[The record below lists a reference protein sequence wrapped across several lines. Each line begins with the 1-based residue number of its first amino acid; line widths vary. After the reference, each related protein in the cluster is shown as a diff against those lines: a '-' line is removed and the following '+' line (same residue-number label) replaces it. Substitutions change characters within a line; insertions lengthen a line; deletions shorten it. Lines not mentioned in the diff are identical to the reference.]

1 MMADGWFKVHRGWMD
16 NPVFKDDSER
26 LCWLWLIEKAAW
38 HDTYHDVHG
47 ARCDVPRG
55 SVFLTHRQI
64 GKRFTWSNSKVAKF
78 LSRLKNEDMIEYKT
92 ETKKGQISI
101 CNYDKYQQSK
111 DKTSTKTGQQSE
123 HKRKKPLKKEER
135 EGPSGISNTEII
147 MAHFREMY
155 LSVKK
160 PNWTSKEETVKKY
173 LNLAVKRDGEQ
184 AVLTGTQRYTE
195 DCIKEGRPAYNP
207 QKFLSQG
214 LYRDWAEKPASP
226 KYEVGFL

>member
-1 MMADGWFKVHRGWMD
+1 MTADGWFKVHRGWMD

-38 HDTYHDVHG
+38 HPTSHDVKG
-47 ARCDVPRG
+47 QRCDVPRG
-55 SVFLTHRQI
+55 SCFVTLRSLSVRFGWSVNRTRRFLLTLE
-64 GKRFTWSNSKVAKF
+64 KEN
-78 LSRLKNEDMIEYKT
+78 MIRYKT
-92 ETKKGQISI
+92 DTGKVQVSI
-101 CNYDKYQQSK
+101 CNYEKYQQSK
-111 DKTSTKTGQQSE
+111 DNISTRTGQQSE
-123 HKRKKPLKKEER
+123 HKRKKPLKKKER
-135 EGPSGISNTEII
+135 EGPSGVSDTEII

-155 LSVKK
+155 LCVKK
-160 PNWTSKEETVKKY
+160 PNWTSKDETVKKY
-173 LNLAVKRDGEQ
+173 LDLAVKRDGEQ
-184 AVLTGTQRYTE
+184 AVLAGTQRYTA